1 MKLTQSKLLTIC
13 DRNTKRMKKNGAR
26 ADEIK
31 SYRRGF
37 FNHNFNKRKDSDK

>member
-1 MKLTQSKLLTIC
+1 MKLTQRQALKIC
-13 DRNTKRMKKNGAR
+13 DRNVKRLKKNGAR

-37 FNHNFNKRKDSDK
+37 FNSNFKTKDSDK